1 MEPSKGFVQ
10 CFHTVIKVNTQNG
23 VIEPEHSHQQGLPG
37 SGSKKKLS
45 CATEKLDL
53 TEMTVLIKWESVN
66 IK

>member
-10 CFHTVIKVNTQNG
+10 CLHTEIKVNTQNV
-23 VIEPEHSHQQGLPG
+23 VIEPEHSHQQGQPG